1 MDTLKLIAHGVFHMS
16 AFFLG
21 LAILRWTPE
30 INGYSVAGFLLM
42 GYALWFILRKVRE
55 LE

>member
-1 MDTLKLIAHGVFHMS
+1 MDTLKLIAHGVFHMV

-21 LAILRWTPE
+21 LVVVRWTPE

-42 GYALWFILRKVRE
+42 CYALWFILRKVEE